1 MKFKLKNKRFKN
13 EVYLVEFIHS
23 NQTINFLQLI
33 DKLDEK
39 GILGFE
45 VFKSEFKLDL
55 PKYQKLKDDYEIKN
69 NKKVVVLYISYSDRT
84 TISIQL
90 DKKQIITLRVPHK
103 TPKTTID
110 KVLNEKYSWIYSKYE
125 LMQTKAE
132 KVEDRVFGEGGMFMF
147 LGGKYNLVHNINC
160 RFGIYFDKTKFE
172 TPYENQDEIKAAL
185 EKWYKKNAKK
195 ILTERTNYFANL
207 YSLPYRSIKINSAK
221 TRWGSC
227 SSKNDINYSWK
238 LIQAPIEVV
247 DYVIIHELVHTKI
260 KNHSQHFWDAVA
272 KIYPDYRNAVKYL
285 KDNNFIIEFD

>member
-1 MKFKLKNKRFKN
+1 
-13 EVYLVEFIHS
+13 
-23 NQTINFLQLI
+23 
-33 DKLDEK
+33 
-39 GILGFE
+39 
-45 VFKSEFKLDL
+45 
-55 PKYQKLKDDYEIKN
+55 
-69 NKKVVVLYISYSDRT
+69 
-84 TISIQL
+84 
-90 DKKQIITLRVPHK
+90 
-103 TPKTTID
+103 
-110 KVLNEKYSWIYSKYE
+110 
-125 LMQTKAE
+125 
-132 KVEDRVFGEGGMFMF
+132 
-147 LGGKYNLVHNINC
+147 LVHNINC

-172 TPYENQDEIKAAL
+172 TPYENEAEIKAAL

-272 KIYPDYRNAVKYL
+272 KIYPDFRNAVKYL